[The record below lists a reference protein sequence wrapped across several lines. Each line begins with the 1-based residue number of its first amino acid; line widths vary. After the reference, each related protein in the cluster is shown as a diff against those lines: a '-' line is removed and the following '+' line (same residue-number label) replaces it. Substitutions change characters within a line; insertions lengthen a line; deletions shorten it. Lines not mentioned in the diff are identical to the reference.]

1 MENIVYIDSREEE
14 ILNVKFTREVYN
26 QYTLSG
32 ELVSSTEEDFITIS
46 APGDQTNVIHELVD
60 DSHKQRFKRQWM
72 AYKDNQSSG
81 GTPVEQWDAMSQA
94 QAVQFKALGFNFVEQ
109 IASANHEAFNKV
121 MGGSTWKKKAQEFI
135 ANQQIDE
142 SKTIKE
148 QQKEIDELK
157 AMVQELM
164 KKKAS

>member
-1 MENIVYIDSREEE
+1 MENIVYIDSKEEE
-14 ILNVKFTREVYN
+14 ILNVKFTKEVHN
-26 QYTLSG
+26 QYNLAG
-32 ELVSSTEEDFITIS
+32 DLISSTEEDFITIS
-46 APGDQTNVIHELVD
+46 APGDTTNVIHELVD

-72 AYKDNQSSG
+72 AYQNNQSAG
-81 GTPVEQWDAMSQA
+81 GTPVEQWEAMSQA

-109 IASANHEAFNKV
+109 IAAAHHEAFNKV
-121 MGGSTWKKKAQEFI
+121 MGGATWKKKAQEFM

-142 SKTIKE
+142 TKTIKE